1 MPLNQASKQQ
11 RDDTTYFFLDLGAEQ
26 LDPRVRHRY
35 ERRKQ
40 RAQGIE
46 QAAG

>member
-1 MPLNQASKQQ
+1 M
-11 RDDTTYFFLDLGAEQ
+11 FAEQ